1 VVTGFAVRPEA
12 EVSAPARD
20 LAAPGGSRPTAAA
33 PVALTVT
40 LTPRSRS
47 DAIDVGAVVRE
58 RAGDALDG
66 YRKAAYCS
74 LHTTAGYLEQGL
86 AARLEHRDDRLA
98 PFIRAFS
105 GLFPPGADYRHD
117 RLEER
122 AELSPEQRRA
132 EPKNADSHLTFIAAG
147 LRNCVTYLHRPGE
160 PVYFVDLDGVNGDQ
174 ARTRQTTVLAYNR
187 EQVVAQ
193 ASCDVAVSRHPIDS
207 VNLAD
212 PRAGVMTLAEE
223 LRRRHG
229 VERGRIDIA
238 LAAGE
243 RDAGVTVNEFE
254 TLLMRYDLTE
264 VLRDPLRFIARQGR
278 RMLAEPRAIAAK
290 SLGYARYDVV
300 HVINE
305 LIDALRLSESA
316 VERVLARLM
325 AVPASRRLR
334 LKRSVSL
341 LVADL
346 GGDARIVRG
355 TYQSPILIQW
365 GAAPSERRALELTLT
380 QFA

>member
-1 VVTGFAVRPEA
+1 M
-12 EVSAPARD
+12 SAPVRA
-20 LAAPGGSRPTAAA
+20 LPAPAAPRDTTAEPAA
-33 PVALTVT
+33 VTVS
-40 LTPRSRS
+40 LTPRERC
-47 DAIDVGAVVRE
+47 DTIDVAALVRE
-58 RAGDALDG
+58 RVGDGFDG
-66 YRKAAYCS
+66 YRKAVYCS

-86 AARLEHRDDRLA
+86 AARLEHRDDRMV
-98 PFIRAFS
+98 PFIRAFG

-117 RLEER
+117 RLDER
-122 AELSPEQRRA
+122 RELSPEQRSS

-147 LRNCVTYLHRPGE
+147 LRNCATYTNRPGE
-160 PVYFVDLDGVNGDQ
+160 PVYFFDLDGVNGDT
-174 ARTRQTTVLAYNR
+174 ARTRRTTVLAYSR
-187 EQVVAQ
+187 EEVVAR
-193 ASCDVAVSRHPIDS
+193 ASCEVPVSRHPIDS
-207 VNLAD
+207 INLGD
-212 PRAGVMTLAEE
+212 PRAGVLPLAEE

-229 VERGRIDIA
+229 VGRGRLDIA

-264 VLRDPLRFIARQGR
+264 VLRDPLRFLARQGR

-300 HVINE
+300 HVVNE
-305 LIDALRLSESA
+305 LIDALNLSESA

-341 LVADL
+341 LVSDL
-346 GGDARIVRG
+346 DGDARVVRG

-365 GAAPSERRALELTLT
+365 GAAHARRRTLELTLT
-380 QFA
+380 RFT

>member
-1 VVTGFAVRPEA
+1 M
-12 EVSAPARD
+12 SAPART
-20 LAAPGGSRPTAAA
+20 LPAPAKPDSTAAA
-33 PVALTVT
+33 PTALTVT
-40 LTPRSRS
+40 LTPRSRCE
-47 DAIDVGAVVRE
+47 AIDVAALVRE
-58 RAGDALDG
+58 RFGDALDG

-86 AARLEHRDDRLA
+86 AARLEHRDDRLT

-105 GLFPPGADYRHD
+105 GLFPPDADYRHD
-117 RLEER
+117 RLDER
-122 AELSPEQRRA
+122 RELSPEQRSC

-160 PVYFVDLDGVNGDQ
+160 PVYFVDLDGVNGET
-174 ARTRQTTVLAYNR
+174 ARTRQTTVLGYNR
-187 EQVVAQ
+187 EQVVAK
-193 ASCDVAVSRHPIDS
+193 ATCEVAVSRHPIDS

-212 PRAGVMTLAEE
+212 PRVGVLALAEE

-229 VERGRIDIA
+229 VDRGRVDVA

-254 TLLMRYDLTE
+254 TLLMRHDLTE
-264 VLRDPLRFIARQGR
+264 VLRDPLRFLARQGR
-278 RMLAEPRAIAAK
+278 RMLADPRAIPAK
-290 SLGYARYDVV
+290 SLGYAKYDVV
-300 HVINE
+300 HVLNE

-325 AVPASRRLR
+325 AVPAARRLR

-341 LVADL
+341 LVSDL

-365 GAAPSERRALELTLT
+365 GTAAARRRTLEITLSR
-380 QFA
+380 FA

>member
-1 VVTGFAVRPEA
+1 MAVPGVLPAEA
-12 EVSAPARD
+12 AVSARVRA
-20 LAAPGGSRPTAAA
+20 LAAPAEPRWREAPPTA
-33 PVALTVT
+33 LTLT
-40 LTPRSRS
+40 LTPRLRS
-47 DAIDVGAVVRE
+47 DAIDVAALVRE
-58 RAGDALDG
+58 RVADALDG

-86 AARLEHRDDRLA
+86 AARLEHRGDRLA
-98 PFIRAFS
+98 PFIRAFQ
-105 GLFPPGADYRHD
+105 GLFPPDADYRHD

-122 AELSPEQRRA
+122 RELSPEQRHC

-174 ARTRQTTVLAYNR
+174 VRTRKTTVLAYNR

-193 ASCDVAVSRHPIDS
+193 TTCDVAVSRHPIDS
-207 VNLAD
+207 VNLGD
-212 PRAGVMTLAEE
+212 PRVGVLPLAEE
-223 LRRRHG
+223 LRRQHG
-229 VERGRIDIA
+229 VERGRVDIA

-243 RDAGVTVNEFE
+243 RDAAVTVNEFE

-278 RMLAEPRAIAAK
+278 RMLADPLAIPAK

-300 HVINE
+300 QVLNE

-316 VERVLARLM
+316 VERLFARLM
-325 AVPASRRLR
+325 AVPAARRLR
-334 LKRSVSL
+334 LKRSLSL
-341 LVADL
+341 LVTDF
-346 GGDARIVRG
+346 GGDAHIVRG

-365 GAAPSERRALELTLT
+365 GAAPARRRALEITLSR
-380 QFA
+380 FV